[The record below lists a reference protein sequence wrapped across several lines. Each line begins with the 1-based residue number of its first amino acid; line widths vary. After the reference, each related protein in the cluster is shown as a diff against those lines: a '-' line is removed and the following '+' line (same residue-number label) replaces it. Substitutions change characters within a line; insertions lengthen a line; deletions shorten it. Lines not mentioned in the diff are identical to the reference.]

1 MNCVHADGTFDINI
15 RFTISC
21 TVEKNVH
28 PRRILNTN
36 PLATSARRISSI
48 NDDAATGLSLLSP
61 GYVPPP
67 RGGRIPPTT
76 VAADVST
83 ITNYRYTINSW

>member
-1 MNCVHADGTFDINI
+1 VNCVHADGTFDIII

-28 PRRILNTN
+28 PRRILTDTN

-48 NDDAATGLSLLSP
+48 NDDAATGLSFLSP

-67 RGGRIPPTT
+67 QGGRIPPTT
-76 VAADVST
+76 VVADVST
-83 ITNYRYTINSW
+83 ITAINSW

>member
-1 MNCVHADGTFDINI
+1 VFVPMGRLISISDS
-15 RFTISC
+15 TISC

-67 RGGRIPPTT
+67 RGSRIPPTT

-83 ITNYRYTINSW
+83 ITPINSW